1 LTTSAIILA
10 GGFGTRLQKVVNDVP
25 KPMAPIQGKPFLHY
39 VFLYLQQYYIQE
51 VVLSVGYLHEVIEDY
66 FKDEYLGIKVKYCIE
81 EKPLG
86 TGGGIKKAFELIENN
101 AFVLNGDTF
110 FDVNLTELDAY
121 HNNTNADFSMSL
133 KHLTEFDRYGT
144 ITLENS
150 RVKGFK
156 EKTYTKEGWING
168 GVYLTSA
175 SVLNRF
181 DLPEQFS
188 LEKDF
193 LERHLDSLQVN
204 GYCSDGY
211 FIDIGIPEDYF
222 KANEDLPKLL
232 N

>member
-66 FKDEYLGIKVKYCIE
+66 FEDEYLGIKVKYCIE
-81 EKPLG
+81 DKPLG

-110 FDVNLTELDAY
+110 FDVNLTELDAF
-121 HNNTNADFSMSL
+121 HHNTNADFSMSL

-144 ITLENS
+144 IALENS

-156 EKTYTKEGWING
+156 EKAYTKDGWING

-175 SVLNRF
+175 AVLNRF

-193 LERHLDSLQVN
+193 IERHLDSLHVN
-204 GYCSDGY
+204 GYCADGY
-211 FIDIGIPEDYF
+211 FIDIGIPEDYY

-232 N
+232 Y